1 MKTETAVRLLKA
13 AAELDDR
20 VARLVAAA
28 ETALAA
34 ARSSGSLDAAD
45 PALKSLE
52 AALQPLSVSAKRV
65 HHPKRG
71 HTYVVGG
78 TIEMQISSGP
88 YKGAEGKLVQVYHA
102 PCGKAWGR
110 FVEEFGDGR
119 FQAVPVDVTTNE

>member
-1 MKTETAVRLLKA
+1 MTSETSMRLLEA

-28 ETALAA
+28 EATLEA
-34 ARSSGSLDAAD
+34 ARAGAVLDAAD

-52 AALQPLSVSAKRV
+52 AALQPLSAAATRV

-71 HTYVVGG
+71 HTYVVGS

-88 YKGAEGKLVQVYHA
+88 YRGAEGKLVQVYHA

-119 FQAVPVDVTTNE
+119 FQVVPVDAAIS

>member
-1 MKTETAVRLLKA
+1 MTSETSMRLLEA

-28 ETALAA
+28 ETVLAA
-34 ARSSGSLDAAD
+34 ATSGGPLDAGD

-52 AALQPLSVSAKRV
+52 AALQPLSATAKRV
-65 HHPKRG
+65 YHPKRQ
-71 HTYVVGG
+71 HTYVVGS

-110 FVEEFGDGR
+110 FVEEFADGR
-119 FQAVPVDVTTNE
+119 FVIVTPPVTTNG

>member
-1 MKTETAVRLLKA
+1 MTSGTSVRLLEA

-20 VARLVAAA
+20 IARLVAAA

-34 ARSSGSLDAAD
+34 AKSSGSLDAAD

-52 AALQPLSVSAKRV
+52 AALQPLLASARRV

-88 YKGAEGKLVQVYHA
+88 YKAAEGKLVQVYHA

-119 FQAVPVDVTTNE
+119 FLSVTTPVTTNG

>member
-1 MKTETAVRLLKA
+1 MTSETSMRLLEA

-52 AALQPLSVSAKRV
+52 AALQPLSATAMRV

-71 HTYVVGG
+71 HTYVVGS

-119 FQAVPVDVTTNE
+119 FVPVTAPVTTCE

>member
-1 MKTETAVRLLKA
+1 MRLLEA

-34 ARSSGSLDAAD
+34 ARGNGSLDAAD

-52 AALQPLSVSAKRV
+52 AALQPLSASAKRV
-65 HHPKRG
+65 YHPKRQ
-71 HTYVVGG
+71 HTYVVGS

-102 PCGKAWGR
+102 ACGKAWGR
-110 FVEEFGDGR
+110 FVEEFRDGR
-119 FQAVPVDVTTNE
+119 FVSVPA